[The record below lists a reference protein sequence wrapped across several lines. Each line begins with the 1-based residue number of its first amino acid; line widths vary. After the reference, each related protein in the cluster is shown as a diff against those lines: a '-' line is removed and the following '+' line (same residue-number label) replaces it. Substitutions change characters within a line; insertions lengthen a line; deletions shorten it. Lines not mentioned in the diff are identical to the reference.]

1 MKRLVIATTILLTI
15 FIIAGVSKTEHPFPN
30 NDSVTILNYSVIN
43 SYPHDSTAYTQ
54 GLVWYEGKMIEGTG
68 LYGCSSLRSVNP
80 LTGEILRIH
89 NLSSTIFGEG
99 LTVLNG
105 KIYQLTWKNN
115 ICFVYDANSFKELM
129 TFSYGGEG
137 WGLTTDGVN
146 LIMSDGTS
154 KLRFINPSN
163 FTVMKS
169 IDVMAEDVPVARINE
184 LEYVEGVIY
193 ANIWLTDTVIGI
205 DPKSG
210 RAIEKIDFSKLKNS
224 DWSNTDVFN
233 GIAYDAENKRMYV
246 TGKLWPILYEV
257 KLSK

>member
-1 MKRLVIATTILLTI
+1 MRRLVIATAILLTI
-15 FIIAGVSKTEHPFPN
+15 FIVAGVSKTEHPLSKY
-30 NDSVTILNYSVIN
+30 DSITILNYSVVN
-43 SYPHDSTAYTQ
+43 SYLHDPNAYTQ
-54 GLVWYEGKMIEGTG
+54 GLVLYEGKIIEGIG
-68 LYGCSSLRSVNP
+68 LYGSSSLRSVNQ
-80 LTGEILRIH
+80 LTGEILRMH

-99 LTVLNG
+99 VTVLNG

-115 ICFVYDANSFKELM
+115 ICFVYDADSFKELL

-146 LIMSDGTS
+146 LIMSDGSS
-154 KLRFINPSN
+154 KLLFINPSN
-163 FTVMKS
+163 FTVIKS
-169 IDVMAEDVPVARINE
+169 LDVMADGVPVARINE

-210 RAIEKIDFSKLKNS
+210 RVIEKIDFSKLKNS
-224 DWSNTDVFN
+224 DWSSTDVFN
-233 GIAYDAENKRMYV
+233 GIAYDAENKRMFV

-257 KLSK
+257 KLIK